1 MENSPKFC
9 IQHVLTIRHKN
20 RDTSAFGERMI
31 RSQLLMKSFV
41 VKRHPTQQK
50 WSIELIFVSKALL
63 YFLLLLSFVLYTKS
77 HKLPGW
83 DVEIKQE
90 SFGERLNDWCI
101 SIINDIFKR
110 DDPISLI
117 IKSYIVAFFVPFLA
131 IFVSSH
137 TRTAFTFP
145 DWMKPLIFSKTCS
158 WNLLDYIYKNCWVF
172 YDVVYCLLRIF
183 KLLFILP
190 VLIVWESAITCLERR
205 FVDVDFFQIL

>member
-1 MENSPKFC
+1 
-9 IQHVLTIRHKN
+9 VLTIRHKN

-90 SFGERLNDWCI
+90 SFGERLND
-101 SIINDIFKR
+101 
-110 DDPISLI
+110 
-117 IKSYIVAFFVPFLA
+117 
-131 IFVSSH
+131 
-137 TRTAFTFP
+137 
-145 DWMKPLIFSKTCS
+145 
-158 WNLLDYIYKNCWVF
+158 
-172 YDVVYCLLRIF
+172 
-183 KLLFILP
+183 
-190 VLIVWESAITCLERR
+190 
-205 FVDVDFFQIL
+205 